1 MILVDMNQCMIS
13 NLMMQLKNNDDELDE
28 DMVRHMVLSSL
39 KSYKKKFTEEYGQM
53 ILCYD
58 SKHYWRKQVFPYYKQ
73 NRKKDRQKSKF
84 DWNKIFDCL
93 NKIRDEIRDNFPF
106 IVIEVYGAE
115 ADDVIAILC
124 KYQSIRNI
132 SLQKQNR
139 TPEKTLVLS
148 GDKDFIQLQKYP
160 SVSQFN
166 PLQKKFVT
174 GIDPKMYVKEHI
186 IKGDRSDGIPNF
198 LSPDDTFV
206 EGKRQKPISIKN
218 IDKWIQRDPETY
230 CNEEQLRNYHRN
242 KKLVD
247 LDQIP
252 EDIEKN
258 IINSFA
264 ELISKKRSKVNFDY
278 FYRNKLFS
286 LMTELEDFND

>member
-1 MILVDMNQCMIS
+1 MNQCMIS
-13 NLMMQLKNNDDELDE
+13 NLMMQLKNDDGELDE
-28 DMVRHMVLSSL
+28 NMVRHMVLTSL
-39 KSYKKKFTEEYGQM
+39 KSYKKRFTEDYGQM

-93 NKIRDEIRDNFPF
+93 NKIRDEIRDNLPF

-132 SLQKQNR
+132 SLQKQNKV
-139 TPEKTLVLS
+139 PEKTLVLS

-206 EGKRQKPISIKN
+206 EGKRQKPISLKN
-218 IDKWIQRDPETY
+218 IDKWIQRDPESY

-242 KKLVD
+242 RTLVD

-278 FYRNKLFS
+278 FYKNKLFA
-286 LMTELEDFND
+286 LMNELEDFND

>member
-252 EDIEKN
+252 EDIEKD

-278 FYRNKLFS
+278 FYKNKLFS

>member
-1 MILVDMNQCMIS
+1 MNQCMIS